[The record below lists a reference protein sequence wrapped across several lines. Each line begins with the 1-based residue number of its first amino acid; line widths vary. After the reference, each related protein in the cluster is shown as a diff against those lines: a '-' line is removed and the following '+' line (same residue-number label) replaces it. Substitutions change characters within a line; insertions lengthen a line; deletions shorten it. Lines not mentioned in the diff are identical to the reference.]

1 MWIEKYAPKCTD
13 DLAINK
19 QKIREFL
26 NLAQSPGLL
35 ILTGPPGCGK
45 NALINAYVTEKGHKL
60 YKYTETNTQHMD
72 ELYGEKELVLGG
84 KKFYPSDLE
93 NLITFIRKHSTQAT
107 DGAA

>member
-1 MWIEKYAPKCTD
+1 
-13 DLAINK
+13 
-19 QKIREFL
+19 
-26 NLAQSPGLL
+26 
-35 ILTGPPGCGK
+35 
-45 NALINAYVTEKGHKL
+45 
-60 YKYTETNTQHMD
+60 MD